1 MDNTMIK
8 RLLLPIILLAS
19 LALPVFAQDSGGQL
33 WIQAFEDRNGN
44 GQRDA
49 GEPFLTHGVS
59 VDLLNADGV
68 VVGSGTLDGAPYAS
82 QGFIGFLYLAPGQY
96 TAVISSPDMAATL
109 PDRVPVTITAGAA
122 PVTVSYGAQI
132 TAPTEITSADSGS
145 TVLNG
150 ELARV
155 AIALFGAV
163 MVLGLMS
170 LIGVGIYA
178 FVLRPRYRA
187 DVRRTTTG
195 SLRPVSVT
203 DSREIK

>member
-1 MDNTMIK
+1 MVK

-33 WIQAFEDRNGN
+33 WIQSFEDRNGN

-59 VDLLNADGV
+59 VDLLDADGV

-82 QGFIGFLYLAPGQY
+82 QGFIGFLYLAPGKY
-96 TAVISSPDMAATL
+96 TAVISSPDMTATT
-109 PDRVPVTITAGAA
+109 PDRVSVTITAGAA
-122 PVTVSYGAQI
+122 PVAVNYGVQI
-132 TAPTEITSADSGS
+132 AAPAETTTNAASTP

-150 ELARV
+150 EVARI
-155 AIALFGAV
+155 AIAGFGA
-163 MVLGLMS
+163 MLVLGLMS

-178 FVLRPRYRA
+178 FVLRARYRA

-195 SLRPVSVT
+195 SMRPVSVNHES
-203 DSREIK
+203 D